1 MEERDI
7 LLKTTESLNA
17 TIRRPSRQMLT
28 YFLHFLHFLHQYA
41 ASILYPALIFG
52 VSWPDTRSIKAGY
65 SEYQGKILVF
75 DTFVKIPIMPSLVQE
90 MQEMQEMQ
98 DFAQL

>member
-1 MEERDI
+1 
-7 LLKTTESLNA
+7 
-17 TIRRPSRQMLT
+17 ML

-52 VSWPDTRSIKAGY
+52 VSSPDTPSIKARY
-65 SEYQGKILVF
+65 SEYQGKILFF

-90 MQEMQEMQ
+90 MQEMQ
-98 DFAQL
+98 DFAQSDILFPTASDVFRCF